1 MGAYENPQRLQTY
14 ADQMAKNI
22 TNFYKS
28 TNASVGSLIAKAKKD
43 LKDAEKKEAETFGS
57 VDAALAKVEQDSK
70 GFLGL
75 SNEKEAAGLEK
86 QIQDNLE
93 LIRSRM
99 DKEITPDMSL
109 REINKIKSKYVN
121 QISTFKA
128 DLDNLAAAYREW
140 NESKGLKPNQ
150 EGAIVASYNP
160 EMISIFK
167 AWDDD
172 KYNVRITSG
181 PDGDFQISELDFNK
195 PSQAGGY
202 EISNSLNLTNWRNKS
217 ATDGYFQNA
226 TKLDLKPVEADFE
239 NLIKDGTVGTK
250 MTKPKI
256 GTDSQGKAL
265 KGTETYYVFDQA
277 KFDKWKKTPAA
288 QQYAGSLVD
297 SKNARGYWQALGE
310 LEKTPT
316 TVPIIDPVTGQP
328 QINQNGTTA
337 TQLLDIE
344 QWKPYKGQEFSSE
357 NLQNAI
363 FDVMANKYSQA
374 TNIQ

>member
-22 TNFYKS
+22 TNFYQS
-28 TNASVGSLIAKAKKD
+28 TNASISSLIAKAKKD

-57 VDAALAKVEQDSK
+57 VDAALSKIEQDSK

-109 REINKIKSKYVN
+109 REINKVKSKYVN

-172 KYNVRITSG
+172 KYNVRITAG
-181 PDGDFQISELDFNK
+181 PDGDFQISELDFDK
-195 PSQAGGY
+195 PKGDGSY
-202 EISNSLNLTNWRNKS
+202 EVSNSLNLTNWRNKS

-226 TKLDLKPVEADFE
+226 TKLDLKPVEQDFE
-239 NLIKDGTVGTK
+239 NLIKDGTLGKAMYRNKV
-250 MTKPKI
+250 

-265 KGTETYYVFDQA
+265 KGTEKYYVFD
-277 KFDKWKKTPAA
+277 KDKYAEWKKTPAG
-288 QQYAGSLVD
+288 QQYADNLVD
-297 SKNARGYWQALGE
+297 SKNAEGYWQALGTE
-310 LEKTPT
+310 DIQSVRKEVIDPT
-316 TVPIIDPVTGQP
+316 TGMPKRNNDG
-328 QINQNGTTA
+328 
-337 TQLLDIE
+337 DIVYE
-344 QWKPYKGQEFSSE
+344 TKEESVYNPYLGQEYSPA
-357 NLQNAI
+357 NLRNAI

>member
-22 TNFYKS
+22 TNFYQS

-93 LIRSRM
+93 LIRSKM

-109 REINKIKSKYVN
+109 REINKVKSKYVN
-121 QISTFKA
+121 QITTFKT
-128 DLDNLAAAYREW
+128 DLDHLATAYREW

-150 EGAIVASYNP
+150 EGAIVSSYNP

-172 KYNVRITSG
+172 KYNVRITAG
-181 PDGDFQISELDFNK
+181 PDGDFQISELDFEK
-195 PSQAGGY
+195 PKNDGSY
-202 EISNSLNLTNWRNKS
+202 EVSNSLNLTNWRNKS

-226 TKLDLKPVEADFE
+226 TKLDLKPTEQEFE
-239 NLIKDGTVGTK
+239 KLIKDGTLGTK
-250 MTKPKI
+250 MFRDKI
-256 GTDSQGKAL
+256 GTNSKGEAI
-265 KGTETYYVFDQA
+265 KGTEEYYVFSPELYEE
-277 KFDKWKKTPAA
+277 WKITPAG
-288 QQYAGSLVD
+288 QQYANSLVD
-297 SKNARGYWQALGE
+297 SKNAEGYWQALGTE
-310 LEKTPT
+310 DIQPVRKE
-316 TVPIIDPVTGQP
+316 VIDPITGMP
-328 QINQNGTTA
+328 KRNNSGEIIYETKEESVYN
-337 TQLLDIE
+337 
-344 QWKPYKGQEFSSE
+344 PYLGQEYSPA
-357 NLQNAI
+357 NLRNAI
-363 FDVMANKYSQA
+363 FDIMENKYSQA